1 MTGGEERERLRSGRW
16 AERRGVK
23 EERKKWRREFKFSQ
37 VIEEEEEEM
46 KRRRCW
52 QVESETDEERKE
64 VEDEGEQVRGEWD
77 KKEASKTRNLHHVLM
92 ALSVGVIGAEWYS

>member
-1 MTGGEERERLRSGRW
+1 M
-16 AERRGVK
+16 K

-46 KRRRCW
+46 KRRSCW

-64 VEDEGEQVRGEWD
+64 VEDEGEQVRGE
-77 KKEASKTRNLHHVLM
+77 
-92 ALSVGVIGAEWYS
+92 